1 MNSKPHY
8 NTHKLTLTKPSKKSQ
23 FYSDDG
29 ESTTPHSINSVKHKQ
44 EFQTDDS
51 DCGTPITPSPK
62 SSQKPQ
68 QSKFKPKPSTIQ
80 QLFTNTA
87 KNVLQNK
94 QNHSDAELKTQK
106 QYEVSVKNHPFRHLI
121 FGESVSETTLKK
133 HLLLTQRGLIYATKC
148 LKGPSDQFIKSRQVE
163 VPKEENKS
171 KVLLLDLDETLIH
184 CSSSKEQ
191 AQVNINQISFN
202 VRPYTNYFLNKLSQ
216 VYSIFIFT
224 ASSPSYASIVVDYL
238 DPDQTKIIGIF
249 SRNHCMETKNG
260 FFIKDLRTLK
270 DIDLSSTI
278 IVDNLAHSFGLQI
291 DNGIPILEWNSDEKD
306 EELKQLTEY
315 LIKASQVEDVRIFNR
330 ENLRLRELINYQL

>member
-1 MNSKPHY
+1 MNSKQHY
-8 NTHKLTLTKPSKKSQ
+8 NTHKLTLTKPNKKSQ
-23 FYSDDG
+23 FCSDDG
-29 ESTTPHSINSVKHKQ
+29 ESTTPHSINSTKNNK

-51 DCGTPITPSPK
+51 DCGTPITPSTK
-62 SSQKPQ
+62 SLQKPQ
-68 QSKFKPKPSTIQ
+68 QSKFKPKPNTIQ

-87 KNVLQNK
+87 RNVLQNK
-94 QNHSDAELKTQK
+94 QTHSDAESKPQK
-106 QYEVSVKNHPFRHLI
+106 QYEVSIKNHPFRHLI
-121 FGESVSETTLKK
+121 FGQSVSETTLKK

-163 VPKEENKS
+163 IPKEENKS
-171 KVLLLDLDETLIH
+171 KILLLDLDETLIH
-184 CSSSKEQ
+184 SCHSKEQ

-202 VRPYTNYFLNKLSQ
+202 VRPYTNYFLNKLSEI
-216 VYSIFIFT
+216 YSIFIFT
-224 ASSPSYASIVVDYL
+224 ASSSSYASVIVDYL
-238 DPDQTKIIGIF
+238 DPDQSKIIGIF

-306 EELKQLTEY
+306 EELKYLTEY
-315 LIKASQVEDVRIFNR
+315 LIKASEVEDVRIFNR
-330 ENLRLRELINYQL
+330 ENIRLRELISYQL